1 MMAEESDDGTF
12 LVNAYKLAAKM
23 WSNMKTKDKELLQA
37 VRFKEKGHGFYYSTA
52 DKRPMWVNKGD
63 EWYHVPFMEKDEYDR
78 VCLYSPYLF
87 KMAIF
92 ILVPEDEIEYLGFN

>member
-1 MMAEESDDGTF
+1 MLILADRLKITLKQVLDMTEVEYNLWIGF
-12 LVNAYKLAAKM
+12 LML
-23 WSNMKTKDKELLQA
+23 
-37 VRFKEKGHGFYYSTA
+37 
-52 DKRPMWVNKGD
+52 
-63 EWYHVPFMEKDEYDR
+63 EKDEYDR